1 MAWVDFVGTGMSQEE
16 VRKRIEKDAKI
27 TTVYGTDMGKGGET
41 FMRFNIATQKS
52 RVVEAVERMQAA
64 FKDLQ

>member
-1 MAWVDFVGTGMSQEE
+1 
-16 VRKRIEKDAKI
+16 
-27 TTVYGTDMGKGGET
+27 MGKGGET

-52 RVVEAVERMQAA
+52 RVVEAIERMQAA